1 MKNYYR
7 LQLVLVAFTL
17 LFTGSMMAEQAPKSG
32 TEAVAQQNGR
42 ITGTV
47 LDELGP
53 VIGAAVEVK
62 GTHNGVVTDSEGR
75 FTLSDVKR
83 GAIIRITFLG
93 YVTQE
98 IPYTGQATLNV
109 ALEEDSQALGEVVV
123 TALGIAKE
131 SKKLGSSDRF
141 FF

>member
-17 LFTGSMMAEQAPKSG
+17 LFAGSMMAEQAPKSG

-62 GTHNGVVTDSEGR
+62 GTHNVVVTDSEGR